1 MNLYNFKGFFLNE
14 NNDVFQ
20 RDLDVSAHSP
30 KITIPS
36 KGLNV
41 DEGAHPGPLPNDEV
55 LDEGEQAQLLQ
66 LQEQARISL
75 LARELN
81 KPEYSPDF
89 DGIHCIDCDDELPLV
104 RINHGFIRCVF
115 CKELLENKQMR

>member
-1 MNLYNFKGFFLNE
+1 MNE
-14 NNDVFQ
+14 NNDVFH
-20 RDLDVSAHSP
+20 RESDASSHLP
-30 KITIPS
+30 KVTIPS
-36 KGLNV
+36 EGLSV
-41 DEGAHPGPLPNDEV
+41 DEGAHPGPLRNDEV

-89 DGIHCIDCDDELPLV
+89 DGVHCIDCDDELPLV
-104 RINHGFIRCVF
+104 RIKHGYIRCVF
-115 CKELLENKQMR
+115 CKEIIENKQNR